1 MQCIK
6 YFVRMFVQKNNV
18 LLLKFLQKNQKK
30 KILSVNKNTNYE
42 ANLASKLSE

>member
-18 LLLKFLQKNQKK
+18 LLFEYLQKKLEKK
-30 KILSVNKNTNYE
+30 CL
-42 ANLASKLSE
+42 